1 MRGKGAE
8 HGGGDEVRVFDITDG
23 TLLDDGGASSSHHIN
38 DSNGA
43 ETKLQK

>member
-8 HGGGDEVRVFDITDG
+8 HGGGDEVRVLDITDG
-23 TLLDDGGASSSHHIN
+23 ALLDDGGASSSHHIN